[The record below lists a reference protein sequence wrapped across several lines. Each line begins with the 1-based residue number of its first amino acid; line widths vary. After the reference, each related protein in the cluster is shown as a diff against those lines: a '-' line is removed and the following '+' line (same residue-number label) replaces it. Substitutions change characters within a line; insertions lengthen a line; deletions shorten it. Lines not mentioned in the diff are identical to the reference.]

1 MLPELTLFL
10 RRMDRCPTSPSAARV
25 GGSTPPPARMSEAR
39 TRGRSAYLSGNGTG
53 GGSPRG
59 GSSGG
64 DGGPGGVTAPPSP
77 QPPAPPA
84 RPGPRR
90 QLSPPPAGEPL
101 VGAAAERAREG
112 DDDALRLLYLLY
124 ADNVYGYV
132 LAIVRDEHDAEDI
145 ASEVFSKL
153 PRALTRY
160 QPGATP
166 FAAWLLRVARNAAFD
181 HLRAQRSVPRAEVYA
196 VTEVAETPAFERLAD
211 LRAALASLP
220 PDQRQVMLMRL
231 VAGMSPGEVAV
242 ELGRS
247 VDAVHAL
254 QHRARRRLRRDL
266 TQQGWAPRA
275 AAA

>member
-1 MLPELTLFL
+1 MGQVAV
-10 RRMDRCPTSPSAARV
+10 RRAADRLEATAAR
-25 GGSTPPPARMSEAR
+25 
-39 TRGRSAYLSGNGTG
+39 SGY
-53 GGSPRG
+53 R
-59 GSSGG
+59 
-64 DGGPGGVTAPPSP
+64 
-77 QPPAPPA
+77 
-84 RPGPRR
+84 RRR
-90 QLSPPPAGEPL
+90 QLSHPPAGEAL

-132 LAIVRDEHDAEDI
+132 LAIVRGEHDAEDI
-145 ASEVFSKL
+145 TSEVFSRL

-160 QPGATP
+160 KDPGPAHGATP
-166 FAAWLLRVARNAAFD
+166 FAAWLLRVARNAALD
-181 HLRAQRSVPRAEVYA
+181 HLRAQRSVPRAEVHA

-231 VAGMSPGEVAV
+231 VAGMSPGEVAL

-254 QHRARRRLRRDL
+254 QHRARRRMRREL
-266 TQQGWAPRA
+266 TQSGWAPRA
-275 AAA
+275 VAA